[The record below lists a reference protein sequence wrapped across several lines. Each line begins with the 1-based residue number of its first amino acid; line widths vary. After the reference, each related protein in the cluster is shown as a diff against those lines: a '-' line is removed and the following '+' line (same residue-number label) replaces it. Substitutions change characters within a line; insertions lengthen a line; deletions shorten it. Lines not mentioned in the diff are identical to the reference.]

1 MLGRFSFDE
10 DTPGAQTPGLGAPS
24 YAPAAPAFT
33 TGAAPSFSTPS
44 PAAPRTTPAP
54 APARTAPGAPARPA
68 APAPPDFTSMV
79 SGVHAATDPVDQAQ
93 QHDALARQL
102 FTSLQQQG
110 HQVKWQGAQL
120 IVDGR
125 PYNVAGA
132 NPAGSTGSSAPT
144 GTAVPRGQGIAPG
157 APAPGSYPNA
167 GGGAITPQNV
177 DSIQGND
184 PRFNT
189 PSYLDALNAAHPE
202 YGGGQAAADALWA
215 KHPEWGTKPT
225 GANTDPYGNVP
236 GFDTGKLQDSTHAND
251 KYIQSVRTLSQFVGS
266 GGQVTRGHL
275 DGLVAY
281 AKAHGFANAQAVGD
295 DKVDFGDGHGPIDVL
310 RSDGALQFLE
320 PWLDGGGAA
329 PGAGGAPPLSFADA
343 LSSLGGPGGGVGGGV
358 GVSGALDTSTSPAVA
373 SGFTPGQ
380 GPTYTP
386 GDISFDD
393 IPNLSYDDIYNS
405 LTGPGN
411 DTEQASD
418 ALLRNLL
425 EHPESV
431 DAHTLDTMKAKSKD
445 EIAQQQQQEE
455 QDLRSF
461 GVSNGIDDSRW
472 LQSER
477 LASRRSRDNALVASN
492 RDLELGAATTNTADK
507 RAASQLGIS
516 YQGQKASQRQAAAAL
531 ASDTTLRQSAMRGD
545 RMALREQ
552 VNQKA
557 AELGISKDQVM
568 SQWLIGLADDA
579 TRRLGINVG
588 AQIDM
593 SKLNEQSAEFKED
606 LAFRLVALGQQDRQF
621 GATYGLSF
629 LNTQNALNGTAI
641 SQSQG
646 K

>member
-10 DTPGAQTPGLGAPS
+10 DTPGAQAPGLGTPS
-24 YAPAAPAFT
+24 YVASAAPAFT
-33 TGAAPSFSTPS
+33 TGAAPSFGGQPSSAAPRPTPS
-44 PAAPRTTPAP
+44 PT
-54 APARTAPGAPARPA
+54 PARTAPGAPARPA
-68 APAPPDFTSMV
+68 TPPPPDFTSMV
-79 SGVHAATDPVDQAQ
+79 SSVHKATDPVDQAQ
-93 QHDALARQL
+93 QHDSLARAL

-132 NPAGSTGSSAPT
+132 SPTPTGQAGSTAPT

-157 APAPGSYPNA
+157 GPAPGSFPNA
-167 GGGAITPQNV
+167 GGGPITPQNV
-177 DSIQGND
+177 DSIPSSD
-184 PRFNT
+184 PRFNGT
-189 PSYLDALNAAHPE
+189 EYIAALNAAHPE
-202 YGGGQAAADALWA
+202 YSGLPATAS
-215 KHPEWGTKPT
+215 T
-225 GANTDPYGNVP
+225 NTDPFGNVP

-251 KYIQSVRTLSQFVGS
+251 KYIPSVRTLSQFVGS

-275 DGLVAY
+275 DGLVGY

-320 PWLDGGGAA
+320 PWLDGGGGAGA
-329 PGAGGAPPLSFADA
+329 PGGGGAPPLSFADA
-343 LSSLGGPGGGVGGGV
+343 LSSLGGPGGFGGS
-358 GVSGALDTSTSPAVA
+358 VSAPSGPGASTSPAEA
-373 SGFTPGQ
+373 SGFMPGR

-386 GDISFDD
+386 GNITSDD
-393 IPNLSYDDIYNS
+393 IPNRSYDDIYGS

-411 DTEQASD
+411 ETEQASD

-472 LQSER
+472 VQSER

-492 RDLELGAATTNTADK
+492 RDLELGAATTNTADR
-507 RAASQLGIS
+507 RAASQMGLS
-516 YQGQKASQRQAAAAL
+516 YQSQKASQRQAAAAL
-531 ASDTTLRQSAMRGD
+531 ASDTTLRQSALRGD

-557 AELGISKDQVM
+557 AELGQSADQVM

-593 SKLNEQSAEFKED
+593 SRLNEQSAEFKED

-629 LNTQNALNGTAI
+629 LNTQGALNSTAI

>member
-10 DTPGAQTPGLGAPS
+10 DTPGAQAPGLGAPS
-24 YAPAAPAFT
+24 YAASAAPAFT
-33 TGAAPSFSTPS
+33 TGAAPSFGAQQPSYAVPRPQAPSTQG
-44 PAAPRTTPAP
+44 RGTP
-54 APARTAPGAPARPA
+54 APGAPARPA
-68 APAPPDFTSMV
+68 TPPPPDFSSMV
-79 SGVHAATDPVDQAQ
+79 SGVHRATDPVDQAQ

-132 NPAGSTGSSAPT
+132 NPAPTTPGSTAPT
-144 GTAVPRGQGIAPG
+144 GTAVPRGRGIAPG
-157 APAPGSYPNA
+157 GPAPGSFPNA
-167 GGGAITPQNV
+167 GGGPITPENV
-177 DSIQGND
+177 DSIPSSD
-184 PRFNT
+184 PRFNS
-189 PSYLDALNAAHPE
+189 PEYIAALNAAHPE
-202 YGGGQAAADALWA
+202 YSGLPA
-215 KHPEWGTKPT
+215 HPSTST
-225 GANTDPYGNVP
+225 NTDPYGNVP
-236 GFDTGKLQDSTHAND
+236 GFDLGKLQDSTHQNG
-251 KYIQSVRTLSQFVGS
+251 KYIQSVRTLSQFIGS

-281 AKAHGFANAQAVGD
+281 AKAHGFANAHVVD
-295 DKVDFGDGHGPIDVL
+295 DDEVDFGDGHGPIDVI

-320 PWLDGGGAA
+320 PWLDGGGSGK

-343 LSSLGGPGGGVGGGV
+343 LSSVGGPGGGGFGGAGGFGGSVGAAG
-358 GVSGALDTSTSPAVA
+358 DTASPAAA
-373 SGFTPGQ
+373 SGFMPGQ

-386 GDISFDD
+386 GEVTFDD
-393 IPNLSYDDIYNS
+393 IPNLSYGDIYGS
-405 LTGPGN
+405 LTGPGT
-411 DTEQASD
+411 DTEQAND

-461 GVSNGIDDSRW
+461 GVSSGIDDSRW

-492 RDLELGAATTNTADK
+492 RDLELNAAATNTADK

-516 YQGQKASQRQAAAAL
+516 YQGQKASQRQAAATL
-531 ASDTTLRQSAMRGD
+531 AADTTLRQSALRGD

-552 VNQKA
+552 IHQKA
-557 AELGISKDQVM
+557 AELGQSADQVM
-568 SQWLIGLADDA
+568 SQWLLGLAEDA

-588 AQIDM
+588 AQVDM
-593 SKLNEQSAEFKED
+593 SRLGEQSQEFKED
-606 LAFRLVALGQQDRQF
+606 LAFRLIALAQQDRQF
-621 GATYGLSF
+621 GASYGLDF
-629 LNTQNALNGTAI
+629 LQTQGTLNGQAI